1 MTAAEKADASGTPRR
16 WTDLA
21 ADPMDPA
28 AIHHRR
34 RLLRAARRTPVPDRV
49 DYLRSLAAGRTVLDI
64 GVVDHSLAN
73 DRQERWLH
81 GELAVAAKTC
91 LGVDILADE
100 IALLRKRGYNVRT
113 IDITRERLGERFD
126 LVVCGEV
133 VEHVGNP
140 GEFFNATRELLR
152 PAGRFVVTTPNPYAL
167 RRIVQYLRNRPDENV
182 DHVTLISPWG
192 IMEFAERAGLV
203 LDAYRGV
210 QYGPADGKAGHLRR
224 PWLRRM
230 LWIPPE
236 AACETM
242 IYEMVLTG

>member
-1 MTAAEKADASGTPRR
+1 MTAAEKVDDFGTPRR

-21 ADPMDPA
+21 ADPMDPV
-28 AIHHRR
+28 AIHYRR
-34 RLLRAARRTPVPDRV
+34 RLVRAARRTPVPDRV

-81 GELAVAAKTC
+81 GELATAARTC

-100 IALLRKRGYNVRT
+100 IAVLCARGFNVRA
-113 IDITRERLGERFD
+113 IDITTERLEERFD
-126 LVVCGEV
+126 IIFCGEV

-140 GEFFNATRELLR
+140 GAIFDAVRELLL

-167 RRIVQYLRNRPDENV
+167 RRVAQHLRDRPHENV
-182 DHVTLISPWG
+182 DHVTLISPGG
-192 IMEFAERAGLV
+192 IVEFAERAGLR
-203 LDAYRGV
+203 LDVYRGV
-210 QYGPADGKAGHLRR
+210 QYGPGDGKAGHLRR
-224 PWLRRM
+224 PWLRK
-230 LWIPPE
+230 LLGIPPE

-242 IYEMVLTG
+242 IFEMVLPR